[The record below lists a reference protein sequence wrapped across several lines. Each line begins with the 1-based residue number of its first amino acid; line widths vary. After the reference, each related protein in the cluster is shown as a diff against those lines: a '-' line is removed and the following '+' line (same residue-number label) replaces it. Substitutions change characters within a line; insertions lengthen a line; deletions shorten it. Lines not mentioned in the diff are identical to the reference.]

1 MHIYFKRL
9 LVLFCVLAL
18 MACSTKRI
26 VVDATPGQ
34 GASTT
39 WIEQLA
45 VGDRLVVT
53 LQGEKE
59 PLKGKYLG
67 VEGDLG
73 FEGRS
78 LKLEP
83 PKQQNG
89 QSAPEMSVALKDIQ
103 KVERKHYSWL
113 KNSLLVT
120 TILLLVAANSVKN
133 SLDKMDLGCFAPCMG
148 PPPSN
153 APSQ

>member
-1 MHIYFKRL
+1 MHIYFKRV
-9 LVLFCVLAL
+9 LVLFCVVAL

-26 VVDATPGQ
+26 LVDATHGQANGQ
-34 GASTT
+34 GTQTT
-39 WIEQLA
+39 WTEQLA

-53 LQGEKE
+53 LYSEKE
-59 PLKGKYLG
+59 PVKGKYLG
-67 VEGDLG
+67 FEGD
-73 FEGRS
+73 S

-89 QSAPEMSVALKDIQ
+89 QSAPEISVALKDIQ
-103 KVERKHYSWL
+103 RVERKHYSWL

-120 TILLLVAANSVKN
+120 TILLLLAANRVKN
-133 SLDKMDLGCFAPCMG
+133 SLEDMDFGCFAPCMG
-148 PPPSN
+148 PPPSS